1 MNKRMLIFTI
11 FLMLCSFC
19 FSEEIKSIRIE
30 LKTHDQNEQTKIVYD
45 SEMDK
50 KSYPFLIFCECLTGW
65 GRKGGCKKMNP
76 LFVPKTLQSEGTY
89 IIYVTTDKNDSL
101 KKFRLM
107 NFEAMQDL
115 QSGCYYETNLLQ
127 YLYEYLARKYLQ
139 TL

>member
-1 MNKRMLIFTI
+1 MNKRMLIFMI

-19 FSEEIKSIRIE
+19 FSEEIKSIKIE
-30 LKTHDQNEQTKIVYD
+30 LKPLDQNEQTK
-45 SEMDK
+45 
-50 KSYPFLIFCECLTGW
+50 IFCECLTGW
-65 GRKGGCKKMNP
+65 GRRGGCKKMNP
-76 LFVPKTLQSEGTY
+76 LFVPKALQSEGAY
-89 IIYVTTDKNDSL
+89 IIYVKTDENDSL

-115 QSGCYYETNLLQ
+115 QSGCYYETNLLK